1 MSSIVFRSGLAALT
15 ASLLLSAVVVATA
28 KAQSGPSTPAPGL
41 VSFIETQK
49 GGEHNVG
56 DLIGASV
63 VTPAGEIIG
72 DVNYLLVEDDRIKTA
87 VIGIGGMLGMG
98 EKNVAVAFADL
109 KPAATNPNEKRRFT
123 LSTTSEAIARAPA
136 FQWSEKPL
144 AVRVEDSVKSAAQKV
159 KETAKD
165 LGDKASEAMKGST
178 NKDGT
183 STEPKKQP

>member
-1 MSSIVFRSGLAALT
+1 MSSIMFRSGLAAAG

-28 KAQSGPSTPAPGL
+28 RAQTPPPAAAPGQ

-56 DLIGASV
+56 DLVGASV
-63 VTPAGEIIG
+63 VTPAGDIVG
-72 DVNYLLVEDDRIKTA
+72 DVNYLLVEDDRIRTA

-109 KPAATNPNEKRRFT
+109 KPVATNPGEKRRLT
-123 LSTTSEAIARAPA
+123 LATTAEAIARAPA
-136 FQWSEKPL
+136 FQWVEKPL
-144 AVRVEDSVKSAAQKV
+144 AVRFEDSVKSAAQKV

-165 LGDKASEAMKGST
+165 LGEKASDAMKGRDS
-178 NKDGT
+178 KGGT
-183 STEPKKQP
+183 STEAKKQP

>member
-1 MSSIVFRSGLAALT
+1 MSSIMFRSGLAALA
-15 ASLLLSAVVVATA
+15 ASALLSAVVVAPA
-28 KAQSGPSTPAPGL
+28 KAQTQPSNPLPGQ

-49 GGEHNVG
+49 GGEHNIG

-63 VTPAGEIIG
+63 VTPAGDIVG
-72 DVNYLLVEDDRIKTA
+72 DVNYLLVEDDRIKTV

-109 KPAATNPNEKRRFT
+109 KPATTNPNEKRRFT
-123 LSTTSEAIARAPA
+123 LSTTADAVARAPA
-136 FQWSEKPL
+136 FQWLEKPL

-165 LGDKASEAMKGST
+165 LGGKASEAMKGSDT
-178 NKDGT
+178 KGGT